1 MKYVYRAALRLSYI
15 ISDLA
20 EFIAQPLTDCI
31 WDLGG
36 NIECWAHT
44 KLTKLEDKDPKT
56 FKTPA
61 SWAQATDFLHIDA
74 PTGWVG
80 HDRYREAIA
89 EIEAAM
95 RGEVPEQFKGMTSQ
109 QAYNKLS
116 DELVDDL
123 LKQEQ
128 R

>member
-36 NIECWAHT
+36 SIECWAHT
-44 KLTKLEDKDPKT
+44 NLTKLEAN
-56 FKTPA
+56 TPL
-61 SWAQATDFLHIDA
+61 DIEA
-74 PTGWVG
+74 PTSWVDL
-80 HDRYREAIA
+80 DRYHESIA
-89 EIEAAM
+89 AIEAEM
-95 RGEVPEQFKGMTSQ
+95 HNVMPERFKGLTSQ
-109 QAYNKLS
+109 QVYNKLS
-116 DELVDDL
+116 DELVDDV